1 MPQFIF
7 EIGTEE
13 MPARFLPALSS
24 ELAAILSARLAESK
38 IDCGEI
44 HTYAT
49 PRRLVAL
56 VTDMAEIQ
64 RTEVEEVTGPP
75 ARIAYDSDGK
85 LTKAG
90 LGFAGSQGVAPEALY
105 TLETPKGVYL
115 AARKTTGGAK
125 TISILSSVCQTAL
138 SALSFPKKMH
148 WGSGNFAFG
157 RPIRWI
163 AAMLGA
169 DVVSFSVAGVESGNL
184 TWGHRVMGKGPFPIA
199 RAEDYLATIKEK
211 GHVVLD
217 PEKRLDIIRT
227 LGDAA
232 AAAEGG
238 VVVWKDDLLEEVVN
252 LVEHPIPVLGGFD
265 KAYLELPREVLL
277 TSMES
282 HQKSFGVQDKDGRL
296 LPFFLTVINLEP
308 KDEALVRKGWERV
321 LKARLEDARFFW
333 RSDLARDF
341 DYWSRKLDN
350 VTFLAAL
357 GSLGDKSR
365 RLEALCGYL
374 AKQIKPEFLLD
385 LSEAGLLAKCDL
397 VTDMVGEF
405 DTLQGIMGG
414 IYARK
419 KGKSETVAQAIA
431 EQYLP
436 TGPDSPTPRSL
447 AGALLAVADKADT
460 LVGTFGLDMIPT
472 GAADPYALRRQALG
486 ICRIVIDH
494 GLRLSL
500 AELLRTARETY
511 GDAQWKLPPDEA
523 LRALLDFFAQR
534 LKAHFVAKGHET
546 LVVEACQGAG
556 FDDIWA
562 FARRLEALSE
572 FSRSAGFG
580 QAVLTFK
587 RAANI
592 IRKQGSEAGMALTG
606 KYDAQLFESEQ
617 ERELAQAIE
626 AVAPRF
632 EALWAR
638 DDYAALMGLLAELRP
653 AVDRFFDNV
662 MVMAEDPALRINRL
676 NLLQA
681 LVALLGRLADF
692 NALQV

>member
-13 MPARFLPALSS
+13 MPARFVPALSS

-90 LGFAGSQGVAPEALY
+90 LGFAGSQGVAPEVLY

-374 AKQIKPEFLLD
+374 ARQIKPEFLLD

-662 MVMAEDPALRINRL
+662 MVMAEDPTLRINRL

>member
-1 MPQFIF
+1 MPQFVF

-13 MPARFLPALSS
+13 MPARFVPALSS
-24 ELAAILSARLAESK
+24 ELAASLSARLAEGK

-44 HTYAT
+44 HAYAT
-49 PRRLVAL
+49 PRRLVAI
-56 VTDMAEIQ
+56 VSDMAERQ
-64 RTEVEEVTGPP
+64 RTEVEEITGPP
-75 ARIAYDSDGK
+75 ARISFDAEGK

-90 LGFAGSQGVAPEALY
+90 LGFANSQGVPPESLY
-105 TLETPKGVYL
+105 TLETPKGNYL
-115 AARKTTGGAK
+115 AARKATGGAG
-125 TISILSSVCQTAL
+125 SIDILPGICQAAL
-138 SALSFPKKMH
+138 AALSFPKKMH
-148 WGSGNFAFG
+148 WGSGDFTFG
-157 RPIRWI
+157 RPIRWVL
-163 AAMLGA
+163 AMLGSE
-169 DVVSFSVAGVESGNL
+169 VVRFSVAGVESGDR
-184 TWGHRVMGKGPFPIA
+184 TWGHRVMGKGPFTVA
-199 RAEDYLATIKEK
+199 RAEDYLTIIKDK
-211 GHVVLD
+211 GRVVLN
-217 PEKRLDIIRT
+217 PEKRLDIVRT
-227 LGDAA
+227 LGDASA
-232 AAAEGG
+232 QAEGG
-238 VVVWKDDLLEEVVN
+238 GVVWKDSLLEEVVN

-282 HQKSFGVQDKDGRL
+282 HQKSFGVQGGDGRL

-333 RSDLARDF
+333 KGDLSRDF
-341 DYWSRKLDN
+341 DYWSRKLDS
-350 VTFLAAL
+350 VTFIGPL
-357 GSLGDKSR
+357 GSMGDKSR
-365 RLEALCGYL
+365 RLEKLCGYL
-374 AKQIKPEFLLD
+374 AKQAKPELLLD

-436 TGPDSPTPRSL
+436 TGPDSPTPQSL

-460 LVGTFGLDMIPT
+460 LAGTFGLDMVPT
-472 GAADPYALRRQALG
+472 GAADPYALRRQTLG
-486 ICRIVIDH
+486 ICRIIIDH

-500 AELLRTARETY
+500 SEFLRTAQETY
-511 GDAQWKLPPDEA
+511 GGVHWKLPPDEA
-523 LRALLDFFAQR
+523 RRKLLDFFAQR
-534 LKAHFVAKGHET
+534 LKAYFTAKGHET
-546 LVVEACQGAG
+546 LVVEACLGAG
-556 FDDIWA
+556 FDDVWA
-562 FARRLEALSE
+562 FGHRLQALSE
-572 FSRSAGFG
+572 FSRGEGFE

-592 IRKQGSEAGMALTG
+592 IRKQGAEAGVALSG
-606 KYDAQLFESEQ
+606 GYDSALFESEQ
-617 ERELAQAIE
+617 ERELAKALE

-632 EALWAR
+632 EAMWAK
-638 DDYAALMGLLAELRP
+638 DDYASLMGLLAELRP
-653 AVDRFFDNV
+653 FVDRFFDHV
-662 MVMAEDPALRINRL
+662 MVMAEDPALRLNRL

-681 LVALLGRLADF
+681 LVARLGRLADF